1 MSCNVAD
8 LGILGMEASKG
19 WGGSSSIGRG
29 LGGDDDSRQ
38 QRGPVGRAGDVE
50 NSMVGNVP
58 GPYREEGREWE
69 DNRIEGRL
77 ALENHSP
84 ATGAQRPV
92 RWVAARRRCCASHLG
107 WT

>member
-38 QRGPVGRAGDVE
+38 
-50 NSMVGNVP
+50 
-58 GPYREEGREWE
+58 
-69 DNRIEGRL
+69 
-77 ALENHSP
+77 
-84 ATGAQRPV
+84 
-92 RWVAARRRCCASHLG
+92 
-107 WT
+107 